1 MTCDMIY
8 VFMPNE
14 SLSRTAF
21 LPLRRQNQSGKKKI
35 AGREL
40 KTRLDLVNIDIFI
53 ITAAVPILVEL
64 DVVVYAF
71 VTVTR

>member
-1 MTCDMIY
+1 MIY
-8 VFMPNE
+8 VVMTNE
-14 SLSRTAF
+14 SLARTAF